1 MNTDINPIIKLDYP
15 DPDVIRVGDT
25 YFMVSTTMHFMPGCE
40 ILRSYDLVNWEHVC
54 YVYETLDGT
63 PGQRLSDDESI
74 YGKGMWAACIRFH
87 EGKFYICFVANDTHK
102 TYLFTAENIEGP
114 WEKHFIEG
122 FYHDSSLLFDDD
134 GNVYIVYGNKDIWIT
149 QLKEDLSAPK
159 PGGLNRIIIS
169 DEGHPGL
176 GYEGSHIYKIN
187 GRYYVFLI
195 HSRRD
200 RWFRTEACFSA
211 ESLEGKFTGKDVLED
226 DRGYC
231 GQGVAQG
238 GIVDTPWGDWYAV
251 LFQDHGAV
259 GRIPVLMP
267 VTWKNDFPV
276 FGTEGKVPGK
286 VSVTSTRPGYAY
298 KPLTGSDDFY
308 YSPGADGKIWPDAK
322 WQFNHEPAESAYKL
336 DGQSGTFEITVS
348 KICKNLTQAPNTL
361 TQRMCFPACSAEV
374 TIDAGN
380 LSEGDY
386 AGLCVLQG
394 CYAMAALTRRKG
406 RLWIVMQSR
415 EAENASLEA
424 MEPDLSSGMEWEAVQ
439 IEGDTVRIK
448 VTADFDHMKDE
459 AVFYYQKNG
468 QFIPIGPAHKLYFK
482 MDHFTGSRVGLFC
495 YGTMTLGGKAY
506 FSRFVYGAGR
516 E

>member
-251 LFQDHGAV
+251 LFQDHG
-259 GRIPVLMP
+259 RIC
-267 VTWKNDFPV
+267 
-276 FGTEGKVPGK
+276 
-286 VSVTSTRPGYAY
+286 
-298 KPLTGSDDFY
+298 
-308 YSPGADGKIWPDAK
+308 I
-322 WQFNHEPAESAYKL
+322 
-336 DGQSGTFEITVS
+336 
-348 KICKNLTQAPNTL
+348 
-361 TQRMCFPACSAEV
+361 
-374 TIDAGN
+374 
-380 LSEGDY
+380 
-386 AGLCVLQG
+386 
-394 CYAMAALTRRKG
+394 
-406 RLWIVMQSR
+406 
-415 EAENASLEA
+415 
-424 MEPDLSSGMEWEAVQ
+424 
-439 IEGDTVRIK
+439 
-448 VTADFDHMKDE
+448 
-459 AVFYYQKNG
+459 
-468 QFIPIGPAHKLYFK
+468 
-482 MDHFTGSRVGLFC
+482 
-495 YGTMTLGGKAY
+495 
-506 FSRFVYGAGR
+506 
-516 E
+516 